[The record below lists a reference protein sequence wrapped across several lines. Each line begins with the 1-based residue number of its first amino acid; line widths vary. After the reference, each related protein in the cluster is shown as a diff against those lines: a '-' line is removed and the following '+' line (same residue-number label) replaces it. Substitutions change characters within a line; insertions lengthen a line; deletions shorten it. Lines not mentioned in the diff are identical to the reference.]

1 MKRILL
7 YVIVIVCVL
16 SCYTG
21 KQNELDDK
29 LCPRCNSDSIARIVY
44 GLVSPEERNNWDSLK
59 TELKKKREILGGCCV
74 MPEKNYC
81 YKCGYKW

>member
-7 YVIVIVCVL
+7 YVVVVVCVL

-21 KQNELDDK
+21 IQNELDEK
-29 LCPRCNSDSIARIVY
+29 LCPKCNSDSTVRIVY
-44 GLVSPEERNNWDSLK
+44 GLVSVEERNNWDSLK
-59 TELKKKREILGGCCV
+59 TELRKKKEVLGGCCV